1 MVEAA
6 AVLAEMRVLAAAVRA
21 AHRRLAQ
28 QARLIPAVGAVAGR
42 CQGQLFM
49 LVAPAAPASSS
60 SSTPYP
66 YSQS

>member
-49 LVAPAAPASSS
+49 LAAPAAPALSS

-66 YSQS
+66 YSLS

>member
-49 LVAPAAPASSS
+49 LAAPAAPASSS
-60 SSTPYP
+60 LNTLSPSNL
-66 YSQS
+66 S